1 MIIKTNDKAFT
12 LIELIVWITIILI
25 LAFAISNID
34 FNRLSNS
41 QKLDISAWKIKSTY
55 ENIRN
60 NALAWK
66 AIWTNL
72 EIPKYWK
79 MNISKNNNWTI
90 TTEAYDDSNNIIY
103 TWSVFIPKDYEI
115 SSIKCWEY
123 KQDKSLY
130 DEMTNTWTIKFSG
143 INLKLDINSDW
154 NCDENKDKVLEI
166 TIKNKVEKKVITIN
180 TLNWLVEITK

>member
-79 MNISKNNNWTI
+79 MNISKNNSWTI
-90 TTEAYDDSNNIIY
+90 TTEAYDDSDNIIY
-103 TWSVFIPKDYEI
+103 TSVFVAKDYEI

-143 INLKLDINSDW
+143 INLKFDINSDL
-154 NCDENKDKVLEI
+154 NCEQNKDKILEI